1 MGRQEEPSLRRGGS
15 HHSGAPDIPGTVI
28 TSRRNPLIQDLRALL
43 HSSKR
48 RAARCVVEGWRVLEA
63 AVANGA
69 QLHFVVYTPP
79 AAAHPRAGELR
90 QRLQS
95 MGVRLLL
102 VSPYVFKSLTQVEAP
117 QGVLGVA
124 RRPPEASAAILRD
137 RRALL
142 IVLDGIQDPGNV
154 GAMLRTAAAAG
165 AMLRTAAAAGATGG
179 VIVGSAADPY
189 GAKAIRASAG
199 AVFRL
204 PLLFFKTAT
213 EAAAALL
220 EHRVRLLIAD
230 PRGER
235 LDSEISYSR
244 RPLAL
249 VFGSEGAGAAPAWA
263 QQGITVRLP
272 MAEAVESLG
281 VAAAAAVLLYRA
293 GHPISTWKATEN

>member
-15 HHSGAPDIPGTVI
+15 HHSGAPDIPETVI

-154 GAMLRTAAAAG
+154 GAV
-165 AMLRTAAAAGATGG
+165 LRTAAAAGATAG

-213 EAAAALL
+213 EGAAALL
-220 EHRVRLLIAD
+220 GHRVRVLIAD

>member
-1 MGRQEEPSLRRGGS
+1 MVRQDEPSPRRGGS
-15 HHSGAPDIPGTVI
+15 HHSGAPDISETVI
-28 TSRRNPLIQDLRALL
+28 TSRGNPLIRDLRALL
-43 HSSKR
+43 HTSRR
-48 RAARCVVEGWRVLEA
+48 RAARCVVEGWRFLEA

-69 QLHFVVYTPP
+69 QLQLVVYTPA

-95 MGVRLLL
+95 MGVRLVL

-124 RRPPEASAAILRD
+124 RRPPEASVAILRD

-142 IVLDGIQDPGNV
+142 VVLDGIQDPGNV
-154 GAMLRTAAAAG
+154 GAVLRTSAAAG
-165 AMLRTAAAAGATGG
+165 VTGG

-220 EHRVRLLIAD
+220 EHRVRLLVAD

-235 LDSEISYSR
+235 LDSEISYGR

-249 VFGSEGAGAAPAWA
+249 VIGSEGAGAAPAWA

-272 MAEAVESLG
+272 MAEGVESLG

-293 GHPISTWKATEN
+293 GHPISTWRETEN

>member
-15 HHSGAPDIPGTVI
+15 HHSGAPDIPETVI

-124 RRPPEASAAILRD
+124 RRPPEASVAILRD

-142 IVLDGIQDPGNV
+142 VVLDGIQDPGNV
-154 GAMLRTAAAAG
+154 GAVLRTADAAG
-165 AMLRTAAAAGATGG
+165 VTGG